1 MIYKAELK
9 NGESLTFSV
18 YNYHYQDVDLKYQ
31 FDTDFINII
40 ALYEK
45 AENEYRLI
53 NIDLVNLRDYF
64 ITKLPTNDLY
74 RANKVLLLG
83 GIRPPS
89 IEETNIYLT
98 DLLQRI
104 KESIP
109 QTIFLQN
116 SNLNRKMSLILNN
129 ISISQEKY
137 WC

>member
-1 MIYKAELK
+1 MTYKIELK
-9 NGESLTFSV
+9 TEKSLIFSV
-18 YNYHYQDVDLKYQ
+18 YNFHYQDIDLKYQ

-45 AENEYRLI
+45 AEDEYRLI
-53 NIDLVNLRDYF
+53 NIHLVNLKDYF

-98 DLLQRI
+98 NLLQLI
-104 KESIP
+104 KESMP
-109 QTIFLQN
+109 QTIFFSELE
-116 SNLNRKMSLILNN
+116 SKT
-129 ISISQEKY
+129 
-137 WC
+137 